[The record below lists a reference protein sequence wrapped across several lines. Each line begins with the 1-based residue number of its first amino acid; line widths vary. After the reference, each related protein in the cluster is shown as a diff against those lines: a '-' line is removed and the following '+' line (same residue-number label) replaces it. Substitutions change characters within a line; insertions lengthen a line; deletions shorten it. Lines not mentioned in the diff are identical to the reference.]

1 MKKIIRLNE
10 NDIENL
16 VRKIITEGS
25 FKEDTLIEK
34 TYDLLELLGYDY
46 VEDFYIQSLEEAAE
60 ILEVETYQHGS
71 ILDGEIQNLLTE
83 IYSIIGFPG
92 EDEDEY
98 NEEDYMQEFKK
109 PSMFQRLKK
118 QGKDLMNIESKSDRQ
133 LLDNIHRMI
142 DAGRVD
148 NIRQHDNGVT
158 AWVNNKALI
167 VDKET
172 PEIIYA
178 GQELDVV
185 DVEMEAIELSAKLVE
200 LMGD

>member
-16 VRKIITEGS
+16 VRKIL
-25 FKEDTLIEK
+25 K
-34 TYDLLELLGYDY
+34 
-46 VEDFYIQSLEEAAE
+46 
-60 ILEVETYQHGS
+60 
-71 ILDGEIQNLLTE
+71 
-83 IYSIIGFPG
+83 
-92 EDEDEY
+92 
-98 NEEDYMQEFKK
+98 EEDYTDGFKK
-109 PSMFQRLKK
+109 PNMFQRLKK

-133 LLDNIHRMI
+133 ILDNIHRMI

>member
-10 NDIENL
+10 NDIQNL

-34 TYDLLELLGYDY
+34 TYDLLELLGYNY

-60 ILEVETYQHGS
+60 ILEAETYQHGS

-133 LLDNIHRMI
+133 ILADIHRMI
-142 DAGRVD
+142 DVGRVD

-200 LMGD
+200 LM